1 MTDPAKIDAVLESL
15 SQKLAA
21 IEHERWSHWQKY
33 MHSQCEKLPDG
44 SLKIPP
50 ALVSRWEKQ
59 ADTEYHAL
67 SGKEQS
73 SDLEQVNRYLPL
85 IADAFKSQ
93 RWD

>member
-1 MTDPAKIDAVLESL
+1 MVDPAKIDTVLDGL
-15 SQKLAA
+15 SGKLAA

-33 MHSQCEKLPDG
+33 MHAQCEKQPDG
-44 SLKIPP
+44 SLRIPA

-59 ADTEYHAL
+59 AATEYGAL
-67 SGKEQS
+67 SEKEQS

-85 IADAFKSQ
+85 IADAFKNQ